1 MSVQAEPPLA
11 PAPQPG
17 LTRAEAARRLSEE
30 GPNELVRPHRRVV
43 LSILKEILTE
53 PLILLLIAGG
63 ILYLFLGEPRD
74 AILLIGSVFVIV
86 GIEIYQ
92 DYRAERAL
100 EALRSLADP
109 HVVVIREGRSYSIP
123 AREVVRGDLVVLQE
137 GGRVPADGEV
147 VSASGLEVDE
157 SLLTGESV
165 PVRKVPWDGTAAWD
179 RPGGEDRPFVYGQ
192 TLVVRGRGLVRVRAT
207 GGGTE
212 VNRIAKALVSVEE
225 EVPLLRAQ
233 TRGLVR
239 TMAIAAV
246 LLCFFIALVE
256 GWRSNDWATG
266 LLAGIALALAL
277 VPEEMPVVLTIY
289 TALGASRMSEQRAL
303 TRRFGA
309 IATLGAT
316 TVLCVD
322 KTGTL
327 TENRMR
333 VAALGTLEAVHPVD
347 GDGGSDGPERGL
359 WVGALASEPRPA
371 DPTDAAFLAAAQHRY
386 PERALPTEEEL
397 VAEYPLSHEFLVVAF
412 VWRGRAGSPAVAA
425 AKGAPEA
432 VFDLCRLSPD
442 ARARWAEVVQRMTDE
457 GLRVLALAEAELAGT
472 APSSVRAIPFRL
484 VALAGLEDPLRPE
497 VPRAIGECRRAG
509 IRVVM
514 ITGDHAGTARAIA
527 RQAGFPRPEAVLTGP
542 EIEDLDD
549 PTLARRVQGADIYAR
564 IAPEEKLRLVQALK
578 SQGEIVAMTGDGV
591 NDAPALR
598 AAHIGIAM
606 GGRGTDVARAAASLV
621 LLDDDFPT
629 MVRAVREGRR
639 IYANMQKAFSYL
651 VAIHVA
657 IAGVALVP
665 VLLDLPLILFPVQ
678 IVFLELFIDPTC
690 SIAFEGDPAD
700 PDVMDRPPRDPVQP
714 LVPRDTLVVSFIAG
728 AMIILAAAGLYWV
741 TLATGVDAGVSR
753 ALAFVTLVSGNTA
766 LMLVVRSGRGLLT
779 ETFRMRNR
787 VVAILVAGTAI
798 GLGVLLYL
806 PVAADTFRFS
816 SPSGTLLLLAVL
828 FGVLA
833 AVWYEPVKWLRIRRA
848 RQRLLGSLPSHPE
861 LPPSGA
867 A

>member
-1 MSVQAEPPLA
+1 M
-11 PAPQPG
+11 
-17 LTRAEAARRLSEE
+17 
-30 GPNELVRPHRRVV
+30 V
-43 LSILKEILTE
+43 LSILREILTE
-53 PLILLLIAGG
+53 PLILLLVAGG

-74 AILLIGSVFVIV
+74 AILLIGSVFVII

-109 HVVVIREGRSYSIP
+109 HVTVIREGRSYSIP
-123 AREVVRGDLVVLQE
+123 SREVVRGDVVVLQE

-147 VSASGLEVDE
+147 LTGSGLEVDE

-165 PVRKVPWDGTAAWD
+165 PVRKVPWDGAAPWE
-179 RPGGEDRPFVYGQ
+179 RPGGEDRPFVYAQ
-192 TLVVRGRGLVRVRAT
+192 TLVVRGRGLARLRAT
-207 GGGTE
+207 GAGTE
-212 VNRIAKALVSVEE
+212 VSRIAKALVTVEE

-239 TMAIAAV
+239 TMAVAAV
-246 LLCFFIALVE
+246 VLCVLIAIIE

-289 TALGASRMSEQRAL
+289 TALGARRMSEQRAL

-333 VAALGTLEAVHPVD
+333 VAALGTLDQIFPVD
-347 GDGGSDGPERGL
+347 GKGGSDGPAAG
-359 WVGALASEPRPA
+359 VGGGALARAPRPA
-371 DPTDAAFLAAAQHRY
+371 DPTDAAFLAAAQRRF
-386 PERALPTEEEL
+386 PDRPLPQETDL
-397 VAEYPLSHEFLVVAF
+397 LAEYPLSHEFLVVAF
-412 VWRGRAGSPAVAA
+412 LWRGTAGRPGVAA

-432 VFDLCRLSPD
+432 VFDLCRLSPSERAAW
-442 ARARWAEVVQRMTDE
+442 ARVVQQMTDR
-457 GLRVLALAEAELAGT
+457 GLRVLAVASAGLPGAT
-472 APSSVRAIPFRL
+472 PPTSVRKIPFRL
-484 VALAGLEDPLRPE
+484 QGLAGLEDPLRAE
-497 VPRAIGECRRAG
+497 VPGAIGECRRAG

-542 EIEDLDD
+542 EIGALDERL
-549 PTLARRVQGADIYAR
+549 LARRVESVDIYAR

-578 SQGEIVAMTGDGV
+578 SRGEVVAMTGDGV

-606 GGRGTDVARAAASLV
+606 GGRGTDVARAAASFV

-639 IYANMQKAFSYL
+639 IFANMQKAFSYL

-657 IAGVALVP
+657 IAGVALIP

-700 PDVMDRPPRDPVQP
+700 ADIMDRPPRDPAQP
-714 LVPRDTLVVSFIAG
+714 LLPRETLLVSFVAG
-728 AMIILAAAGLYWV
+728 AMIVLAAAGLYWA
-741 TLATGVDAGVSR
+741 TLAAGVDPAASR
-753 ALAFVTLVSGNTA
+753 ALAFVTLVTGNTA
-766 LMLVVRSGRGLLT
+766 LMLVVRAGRGLIT
-779 ETFRMRNR
+779 ETFRMANR
-787 VVAILVAGTAI
+787 VVAILVAGTAL
-798 GLGVLLYL
+798 GLALLLGL
-806 PVAADTFRFS
+806 PVAAETFRFATP
-816 SPSGTLLLLAVL
+816 SPVLLLLALL
-828 FGVLA
+828 FGFLA
-833 AVWYEPVKWLRIRRA
+833 AVWYEPVKWWRIHHA
-848 RQRLLGSLPSHPE
+848 RQILRRSSVLGPP
-861 LPPSGA
+861 PPSGTA
-867 A
+867 